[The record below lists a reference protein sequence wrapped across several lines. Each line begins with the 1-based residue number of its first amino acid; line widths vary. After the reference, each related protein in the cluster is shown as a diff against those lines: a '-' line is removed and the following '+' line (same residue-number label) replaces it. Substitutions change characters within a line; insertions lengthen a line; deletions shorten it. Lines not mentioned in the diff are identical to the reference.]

1 MAKGRDSGA
10 AAVDPRP
17 ACQAVVMTDNAGRTL
32 VLLRHAKSAWP
43 DVPDHERPLARRGQ
57 RDAPVMGRWLRTAGH
72 VPDRVLCSTARRA
85 RETWELAQPALGAS
99 PPVSFEDR
107 VYGGSAPE
115 LLDLIH
121 RAPRT
126 AKTLLIVGHAP
137 GIPELAF
144 MLAGAAAPRRGTVPG
159 STVERMKTKFP
170 TAAIAVLEL
179 TGNWSQLDPG
189 AARLTSFVTP
199 REVGTGGPDG
209 S

>member
-1 MAKGRDSGA
+1 
-10 AAVDPRP
+10 
-17 ACQAVVMTDNAGRTL
+17 MTDNADRKL

-85 RETWELAQPALGAS
+85 RETWGLAQPALRAS

-107 VYGGSAPE
+107 VYGASASE

-121 RAPRT
+121 RAPQA
-126 AKTLLIVGHAP
+126 AKTLLIVGHDP

-144 MLAGAAAPRRGTVPG
+144 MLAEGAPPGRGAVTR
-159 STVERMKTKFP
+159 STLDRMKAKFP
-170 TAAIAVLEL
+170 TAAIAVLEF
-179 TGNWSQLDPG
+179 TGNWSQLGPG
-189 AARLTSFVTP
+189 EARLTGFVTP
-199 REVGTGGPDG
+199 RDVSSGGPD
-209 S
+209 SS